1 MLCGVDYPVKPD
13 NDREGECRVMT
24 EKKEVL
30 AQEWQKKSGVYER
43 MTEECGGAFSIIV
56 RFDSFS
62 VIARLDRAI

>member
-1 MLCGVDYPVKPD
+1 MLCGMDYPVKPD
-13 NDREGECRVMT
+13 NDR
-24 EKKEVL
+24 KERG
-30 AQEWQKKSGVYER
+30 ASSRMAEKSGVYER

>member
-43 MTEECGGAFSIIV
+43 MTEECRRGCF
-56 RFDSFS
+56 
-62 VIARLDRAI
+62 L